1 MPYRTRP
8 TNARGRGRAITER
21 VCGPLSEIAS
31 SSGVCPS
38 RRHVYLFPAAADYGL
53 MQHRNGRL
61 VGQLEQHWASR
72 AAVDAISTYIE
83 VSSALVTVAS
93 LSRRRRTG
101 ARTVDVVIV
110 VTELWEWI
118 I

>member
-1 MPYRTRP
+1 
-8 TNARGRGRAITER
+8 
-21 VCGPLSEIAS
+21 
-31 SSGVCPS
+31 
-38 RRHVYLFPAAADYGL
+38 